1 MPFAK
6 YTKERLLKH
15 EYRAHIIKLR
25 DNKKKYIWIFQ
36 KRRYYWKDYTRL

>member
-25 DNKKKYIWIFQ
+25 DNKKIYIFEYF
-36 KRRYYWKDYTRL
+36 RREDIIEKITQG